1 MAEGARA
8 YSDLFRVG
16 NSITG
21 LVGVGVGALVVNG
34 TNISLNQGVIVVSY
48 GLSVMCFMFGWNAYN
63 DITDIEID
71 RTNRPGRPLPSGRLN
86 LKEAVNAMR
95 ASLVLSVSFL
105 IIGAMNLSDSTTD
118 GEVIV
123 SVAIW
128 VAAVFLLISYEG
140 IRGSKGLKHR
150 GLAGNVAI
158 ASAIG
163 MDVIFGASSV
173 SGTTD
178 PKVISLAV
186 IAILLSLAR
195 ELIKDIEDMEG
206 DIGRNTL
213 PRKIGVDNARS
224 IAWIFTLAAFISLF
238 LPFILEVFPTEHAI
252 LVAPG
257 GLLLML
263 VKSKLFVGEDR
274 AAQSLI
280 KRSLQVSMI
289 GVIASAV
296 IIG

>member
-1 MAEGARA
+1 MTEVTRA
-8 YSDLFRVG
+8 YLELFRTG

-34 TNISLNQGVIVVSY
+34 TNISLNQGVVIASY

-86 LKEAVNAMR
+86 LKEATNAMR
-95 ASLVLSVSFL
+95 GSLVLSVSFL
-105 IIGAMNLSDSTTD
+105 IIGAMNLSDSITD

-150 GLAGNVAI
+150 GLLGNVAI

-186 IAILLSLAR
+186 MAILLSLAR

-213 PRKIGVDNARS
+213 PRKVGVDNARS

-289 GVIASAV
+289 GVIASAL

>member
-178 PKVISLAV
+178 PKVISLALM
-186 IAILLSLAR
+186 AILLSLAR

-274 AAQSLI
+274 AAQYLI

>member
-274 AAQSLI
+274 AAQRLI

>member
-1 MAEGARA
+1 MAEGTRA
-8 YSDLFRVG
+8 YLELFRVG

-71 RTNRPGRPLPSGRLN
+71 RANRPGRPLPSGRLN
-86 LKEAVNAMR
+86 LKKAANAMI

-105 IIGAMNLSDSTTD
+105 IIGAMNLSDSVTD
-118 GEVIV
+118 GEVIL

-128 VAAVFLLISYEG
+128 ISAVFLLISYEG

-186 IAILLSLAR
+186 MAILLSLAR

-213 PRKIGVDNARS
+213 PRKVGVDNARS

-289 GVIASAV
+289 GVIVSAV

>member
-105 IIGAMNLSDSTTD
+105 IIGAMNLSDSVTD
-118 GEVIV
+118 GEVIL

-128 VAAVFLLISYEG
+128 ISAVFLLISYEG

-163 MDVIFGASSV
+163 MDVLFGASSV

-178 PKVISLAV
+178 PKVISLALM
-186 IAILLSLAR
+186 AILLSLAR

-289 GVIASAV
+289 GIIASAV

>member
-71 RTNRPGRPLPSGRLN
+71 RANRPGRPLPSGRLN
-86 LKEAVNAMR
+86 LKKAANAMI

-105 IIGAMNLSDSTTD
+105 IIGAMNLSDSVTD
-118 GEVIV
+118 GEVIL

-128 VAAVFLLISYEG
+128 ISAVFLLISYEG

-163 MDVIFGASSV
+163 MDVLFGASSV

-186 IAILLSLAR
+186 MAILLSLAR

-206 DIGRNTL
+206 DVGRNTL